1 MEEQK
6 KVEIINILNY
16 KGKKINF
23 PIEIE
28 LTIPST
34 EGKTIQELEDI
45 KCDFFFS
52 IIEQLVNAFPKK
64 DNITTSGSEGF
75 ENEKK

>member
-1 MEEQK
+1 MEKQE
-6 KVEIINILNY
+6 KVEIINILDY

-34 EGKTIQELEDI
+34 EGKTPQEQEDI
-45 KCDFFFS
+45 KGDLFFS

-64 DNITTSGSEGF
+64 
-75 ENEKK
+75 